1 MQLLQL
7 RQKHLQKKQLV
18 EMTVKV
24 CLETLETLTWEIGE
38 VMMISLKNVIA
49 ASLTRASAE
58 KGAKMAR
65 PAALAASKLQR
76 SVCQVSRTLQV
87 LAFHSNLNCF
97 RLKDYT

>member
-49 ASLTRASAE
+49 ASLTRASAK
-58 KGAKMAR
+58 KGAKKGR
-65 PAALAASKLQR
+65 PAALEASKL
-76 SVCQVSRTLQV
+76 SCKG
-87 LAFHSNLNCF
+87 AFVKFQGLYKF
-97 RLKDYT
+97 